1 MRMSFDWPRIYGALV
16 SQGSRPPKSAFSAA
30 RQIENDIFEEGWPSG
45 EVFGDQAHLIRRYG
59 FSRAT
64 LREAVR
70 LLEDRHVA
78 HMRRGPGGGLIILP
92 VPRAAIVPTIAED
105 FHASGIDATQIRTA
119 RTALRIIDTYR
130 VSRAEGRDALRAFRN
145 EFRGSLAQGSA
156 AGLSDPARWCFAP
169 AARAAG
175 SHIFTDLFS
184 ACLDAIEDRTRTP
197 NPAVELRPGLAHV
210 LARKLLLEL
219 PRARIDGARRM
230 GTQEQLCERHNVGRE
245 VLRQAVR
252 VLESRGLIDSQRG
265 RTHGLHACVSDSAAL
280 VELVVGYLSSARLR
294 WSELEPVAQM
304 LSRIVRI
311 LVTAESTP
319 RQRQELLAKLD
330 SMGDRVDAPALI
342 SAQLH
347 SEWAMGANP
356 LLIFMEQCM
365 TAYCAR
371 SSAATWKCF
380 DDSDF
385 PPLPAL
391 QRYMMASARGDVVQV
406 DRIIESTCA
415 RVSALRSGGVISAA
429 SEPQAASA

>member
-1 MRMSFDWPRIYGALV
+1 MRMSFDWPRIYGTLV
-16 SQGSRPPKSAFSAA
+16 SQKSRPPKSAFSAA

-119 RTALRIIDTYR
+119 RTALRIIDAYR
-130 VSRAEGRDALRAFRN
+130 VSCAEGREALRSFTN
-145 EFRGSLAQGSA
+145 EFRGRLAQGTA
-156 AGLSDPARWCFAP
+156 AGWSDPARWRFAT
-169 AARAAG
+169 ATRAAG
-175 SHIFTDLFS
+175 SHLFTDLFS
-184 ACLDAIEDRTRTP
+184 ACLDAIEDRTRAP
-197 NPAVELRPGLAHV
+197 NPSVESRPGLAHV

-219 PRARIDGARRM
+219 PRARIDGAQRM

-265 RTHGLHACVSDSAAL
+265 RTHGLHACASDSAAL

-311 LVTAESTP
+311 LVTAESMP
-319 RQRQELLAKLD
+319 QQRHELLAKLE
-330 SMGDRVDAPALI
+330 SMGGRVDAPALI
-342 SAQLH
+342 SSQLH

-356 LLIFMEQCM
+356 LLIFMEQCA

-380 DDSDF
+380 DDSAF

-406 DRIIESTCA
+406 DRIVESTCA
-415 RVSALRSGGVISAA
+415 RVRALRSGGAVGIA
-429 SEPQAASA
+429 SEPQAAFA